1 MQAEKDTTE
10 NCKIIKVVEKVRADC
25 YSPNLAI
32 LQVWALTQTTS
43 KIGFK

>member
-10 NCKIIKVVEKVRADC
+10 NGKIMKVVEKVRADC

-32 LQVWALTQTTS
+32 LYKYGHSLKLQAR
-43 KIGFK
+43 